1 MDTKKIRAKLLDLAV
16 RGKLVPQDPTDEP
29 ASALLN
35 RIREERA
42 RLNKE
47 KKVKTPKGGD
57 SVIYLASDGSRYE
70 KRGSAE
76 PVCIDDEI
84 PFDAPEG
91 WEWARLGSLFEF
103 TNGTSKRSGAQGE
116 EVPVLRLANLGER
129 ALDLTDLRNVVL
141 SEYLPLLIPPNIAT

>member
-35 RIREERA
+35 RIRKERCK
-42 RLNKE
+42 LIKE
-47 KKVKTPKGGD
+47 KKAKAPKGGD

-70 KRGSAE
+70 KRGSVE

-84 PFDAPEG
+84 PFDVPES
-91 WEWARLGSLFEF
+91 WEWARLFVLL
-103 TNGTSKRSGAQGE
+103 
-116 EVPVLRLANLGER
+116 VPALHRLKQTRTITKTAPCLGLR
-129 ALDLTDLRNVVL
+129 ALQPVKLQSIHRTAT
-141 SEYLPLLIPPNIAT
+141 LPK